1 MSDYKRYVE
10 KRNGENVIPLRNA
23 VCGIDMP
30 KWELRTAN
38 DNEMFLSGEAVDRLA
53 ELESENERLNRLREV
68 DYKTMT
74 TLRQANTDLNKCM
87 DEMQDRI
94 AELETKIENGTL
106 VELPQPT
113 NKFAIV
119 EYYGQ
124 KNKPLKIV
132 EYRLLSYNLSTK
144 KIEKLWYCSNT
155 RFSIIV
161 EDIATKPEAEAKLRE
176 LKGEV

>member
-1 MSDYKRYVE
+1 MSDYKRITMKDEEYGNYVE
-10 KRNGENVIPLRNA
+10 NRGSELNNPKIAFSYNGKIH
-23 VCGIDMP
+23 GTIIDY
-30 KWELRTAN
+30 
-38 DNEMFLSGEAVDRLA
+38 LA
-53 ELESENERLNRLREV
+53 ELE
-68 DYKTMT
+68 D
-74 TLRQANTDLNKCM
+74 
-87 DEMQDRI
+87 
-94 AELETKIENGTL
+94 KIENGTL

-161 EDIATKPEAEAKLRE
+161 EDIATKPEAEAKLKE
-176 LKGEV
+176 LKENSNE